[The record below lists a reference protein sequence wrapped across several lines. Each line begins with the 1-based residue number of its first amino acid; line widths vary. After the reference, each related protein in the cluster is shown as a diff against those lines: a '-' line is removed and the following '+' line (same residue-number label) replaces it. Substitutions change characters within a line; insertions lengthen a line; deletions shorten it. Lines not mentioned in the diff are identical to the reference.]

1 MFKRDSMI
9 VMWLVVSVVLA
20 IVGSAWAGTTGK
32 LTGRVFDK
40 STGVP
45 LPGVNVIIKGT
56 TMGAASN
63 LSGEYF
69 VINVPVGTYTM
80 TASMMGYSPLEV
92 QNVKVSADL
101 TTTID
106 FPLEE
111 TQLDIVKEVVVV
123 AERPIVERDV
133 TSSSRL
139 ISGSDIE
146 KMPVTTF
153 TDVVANQA
161 GAVETGGSYSGGLHI
176 RGGRDNEVVYVV
188 DGVIAN
194 DPVYMQRGVNIETN
208 AIAEM
213 SVISGGFNAEYGEAM
228 SGIVNIVTKEGTPSL
243 GGTVE
248 YTTDLPFEGSRYD
261 YGTNK
266 VELSLG
272 GPVPAMKN
280 LLFFVSSS
288 VDDREDREPGII
300 QQPHNDLKRNSGTG
314 KLTWKPANTL
324 KMTLGGNWSDS
335 EWHSYSHSRSKGNWL
350 KDTPL
355 NKSGNLQLNLATT
368 HTISQSTFWNLNVS
382 YFNTWRSLKG
392 QNGRSYLDWRAIGG
406 GLPWI
411 DWARTQGRYIDV
423 TNDAGE
429 NEKQWVPWYN
439 VETQEWSKRWD
450 AEQEEWVQ
458 LDPEWVWE
466 HYYTEIAN
474 DEAGY
479 AHVDSA
485 TGELVWD
492 YLLWKQEAYNNR
504 WYDTGEWKLL
514 WDVVDGESTAVDI
527 YYEPFDLDAYLD
539 EVANSEEHSSDLYN
553 GDIHSFYGNDWDYY
567 TLTEY
572 PGIGLLTPPLLLPFY
587 QYRYDFVPWY
597 HDRNTTFYT
606 VDLSVISQVNKTNQV
621 KAGGYYRTGDLELT
635 DIQFLNRNPY
645 SDSYVKEPVYAAAYV
660 QDKFEYEDLTVNA
673 GIRFDYFD
681 PKSDHYISL
690 EDLSEG
696 TEPVDAKYKF
706 SPRLGIS
713 FAVTDK
719 SVMYASYGHFFQ
731 PVELG
736 ELYQSLNVDF
746 TTGRPLIGNPDLPPQ
761 KTVAYEVGLKY
772 AFNPDVAGEI
782 TAYFKDVTDLLATR
796 KETSLFRD
804 NPVTYD
810 MFIIEDFAVIKGIDI
825 SLSKR
830 ASEFLSGTVTYSYL
844 NAQGTG
850 SSPREGYYIY
860 SSSTTPIPKREY
872 PLEFDVTHS
881 LKTNVNL
888 YLPPDFGPELWFFK
902 PFADLNGNVQF
913 NYASGPPYTPEDS
926 RGNPSP
932 DVGSKRMPATHT
944 TDLRIDK
951 TFHLNEMLSYGLFL
965 DVRNL
970 FDNENVVDV
979 YKNTGL
985 ADDNG
990 NRPDPAGWLTEEA
1003 YLAALAN
1010 WETRVRT
1017 PGNYSNPRIIRVGAT
1032 LVF

>member
-1 MFKRDSMI
+1 MFKCKS
-9 VMWLVVSVVLA
+9 LSVVSLTVCVALA
-20 IVGSAWAGTTGK
+20 LAGVSLAGTTGK
-32 LTGRVFDK
+32 ITGRVYDK

-45 LPGVNVIIKGT
+45 LPGVNVIIMGT

-63 LSGEYF
+63 LRGEYF
-69 VINVPVGTYTM
+69 IINVPVSTHTL

-92 QNVKVSADL
+92 QNVQVSADL

-139 ISGSDIE
+139 ISGADID

-161 GAVETGGSYSGGLHI
+161 GAVETGGYYSGGLHI

-228 SGIVNIVTKEGTPSL
+228 SGIVNIITKEGTPNY

-248 YTTDLPFEGSRYD
+248 YTTDLPFSDSRYD
-261 YGTNK
+261 FGTNK

-272 GPVPAMKN
+272 GPIPLMENMA
-280 LLFFVSSS
+280 FFISSA
-288 VDDREDREPGII
+288 VDDREDRQPGII
-300 QQPHNDLKRNSGTG
+300 PKPHNDLRQNSGTA

-335 EWHSYSHSRSKGNWL
+335 KWHSYSHSRSKGNWL

-355 NKSGNLQLNLATT
+355 DESGNLQLNLATT
-368 HTISQSTFWNLNVS
+368 HTISQSTFWNLNLS
-382 YFNTWRSLKG
+382 YFNTWRTRKG
-392 QNGRSYLDWRAIGG
+392 QDGKEYDEWRAIGG
-406 GLPWI
+406 GLPWV
-411 DWARTQGRYIDV
+411 DYARTQGRYV
-423 TNDAGE
+423 TSTNAEGE
-429 NEKQWVPWYN
+429 VERVWVPWYDPKN
-439 VETQEWSKRWD
+439 QEWDQRWD
-450 AEQEEWVQ
+450 PDLGEYVPLTADWA
-458 LDPEWVWE
+458 WE
-466 HYYTEIAN
+466 YYYTQVAN
-474 DEAGY
+474 DGQGY
-479 AHVDSA
+479 AHRDSV
-485 TGELVWD
+485 TGQLAWD
-492 YLLWKQEAYNNR
+492 YLVWEQEAFNNR
-504 WYDTGEWKLL
+504 WYDTGEWQIQG
-514 WDVVDGESTAVDI
+514 DEVTYV
-527 YYEPFDLDAYLD
+527 PFDLDGYLD
-539 EVANSEEHSSDLYN
+539 EVANSPEHKSDLYN
-553 GDIHSFYGNDWDYY
+553 GDIHNFYGHDRDYY
-567 TLTEY
+567 EVPY
-572 PGIGLLTPPLLLPFY
+572 PYPPYYLPFY

-606 VDLSVISQVNKTNQV
+606 ADFSITSQLNKTNQM
-621 KAGGYYRTGDLELT
+621 KAGSYFRQGHLELT

-645 SDSYVKEPVYAAAYV
+645 SDHYKKEPIYAAAYV
-660 QDKFEYEDLTVNA
+660 QDKFEFEDLTVNA
-673 GIRFDYFD
+673 GLRFDYFD
-681 PKSDHYISL
+681 PKSDHFINLDSL
-690 EDLSEG
+690 DLGMEAV
-696 TEPVDAKYKF
+696 EAKYKF

-736 ELYQSLNVDF
+736 ELYQSLNVDV
-746 TTGRPLIGNPDLPPQ
+746 TTGRPLVGNPDLPPQ
-761 KTVAYEVGLKY
+761 KTVAYEIGLKY
-772 AFNPDVAGEI
+772 AFTPDIAGEI

-796 KETSLFRD
+796 KLSTLVQD
-804 NPVTYD
+804 NPATID
-810 MFIIEDFAVIKGIDI
+810 MFIIEDFAVVKGIDI
-825 SLSKR
+825 SLTKR

-881 LKTNVNL
+881 LKTNVNF
-888 YLPPDFGPELWFFK
+888 YLPPDFGPRLVFFK
-902 PFADLNGNVQF
+902 PFSDLNTNVQF
-913 NYASGPPYTPEDS
+913 NYNSGPPYTPEDS

-932 DVGSKRMPATHT
+932 DVGSKRMPATRT
-944 TDLRIDK
+944 VDMRIDK
-951 TFHLNEMLSYGLFL
+951 TFQLNDMLRYGFFL

-970 FDNENVVDV
+970 FDEENVGDV
-979 YKNTGL
+979 YKNTGMP
-985 ADDNG
+985 DDNG
-990 NRPDPAGWLTEEA
+990 NAPDREGWPTEES
-1003 YLAALAN
+1003 YQAALAN
-1010 WETRVRT
+1010 WRARYKD
-1017 PGNYSNPRIIRVGAT
+1017 PDNYSNPRIIRVGAT
-1032 LVF
+1032 VQF